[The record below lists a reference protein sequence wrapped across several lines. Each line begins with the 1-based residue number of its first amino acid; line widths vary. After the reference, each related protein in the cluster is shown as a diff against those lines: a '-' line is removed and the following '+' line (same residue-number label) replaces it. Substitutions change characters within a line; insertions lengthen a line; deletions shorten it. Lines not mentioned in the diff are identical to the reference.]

1 MRGGSTRNGSRQQ
14 PRDPPKGYGSSSD
27 GNPLQQNALTVEA
40 VDRSN
45 NWLKGVIETLSV
57 LREWF
62 PGAFAAGRFRSLKV
76 GIDKDI
82 AARAPA
88 ITGVETHRALGYH
101 TTSERY
107 LWSMRPGAPRVD
119 LDGVEVGVVTADE
132 AAHAKA
138 ILDLRKAKKAAKQ
151 RAATPA
157 LPEVAEPAPP
167 QQPPP
172 PPPVPDPTKRER
184 DLEQARQGPRA
195 LSPGARLRGAKHG
208 TLWRSSADREIG
220 ELSRLT
226 DGGIRAFVARALC
239 WANLSEPARSI
250 EATPKTRCSTPAART
265 AI

>member
-1 MRGGSTRNGSRQQ
+1 MGRPETGPGNSPETRLEEHAS
-14 PRDPPKGYGSSSD
+14 PTDAS
-27 GNPLQQNALTVEA
+27 LQQTALPVEA
-40 VDRSN
+40 VGRSN
-45 NWLKGVIETLSV
+45 NWLKRVIETLSV

-62 PGAFAAGRFRSLKV
+62 PLAFAAGRFRSLKV

-88 ITGVETHRALGYH
+88 ITGVEIHRALGYH
-101 TTSERY
+101 TKSERY

-138 ILDLRKAKKAAKQ
+138 ILNSRKAKKAAKQ

-184 DLEQARQGPRA
+184 DLEQA
-195 LSPGARLRGAKHG
+195 LK
-208 TLWRSSADREIG
+208 DRE
-220 ELSRLT
+220 RYR
-226 DGGIRAFVARALC
+226 RARGLGVRA
-239 WANLSEPARSI
+239 
-250 EATPKTRCSTPAART
+250 
-265 AI
+265 